1 MKLSIITTIIFT
13 LFLTS
18 CTVVPKKPP
27 QRVGSASYAKWQK
40 AVLDKCTDRAAEV
53 TLELVKK
60 KYSEGVVVIVE
71 SDVGRIHKYLTE
83 KCSRRS
89 GITI

>member
-27 QRVGSASYAKWQK
+27 QRVGSASYAKWHR
-40 AVLDKCTDRAAEV
+40 AIFDGCSDRAAEV

-60 KYSEGVVVIVE
+60 KYSEGYSIMEGDIV
-71 SDVGRIHKYLTE
+71 RIHKYLTE

-89 GITI
+89 GITV